1 MYCWIEPQC
10 GCSICIGP
18 PRGLAKVLPI
28 SGLPGAPVRRTPQPR
43 SPFRLPSLPFTSLS
57 ENKNRRGYLEGYELR
72 GSILVGS
79 QTLLRGLLIIGKER
93 PESTLNNDA
102 FGAWKKRE
110 ALQLAPAGEA
120 EAGNAGE
127 QPAKE

>member
-28 SGLPGAPVRRTPQPR
+28 SGLPGAPVRRTPQLR
-43 SPFRLPSLPFTSLS
+43 SPSRLPSLPFTSLS
-57 ENKNRRGYLEGYELR
+57 ENKNRRGYLEGYELHGR
-72 GSILVGS
+72 IQGGS
-79 QTLLRGLLIIGKER
+79 QTLLRSFLIIGQLQ

-102 FGAWKKRE
+102 FGA
-110 ALQLAPAGEA
+110 
-120 EAGNAGE
+120 
-127 QPAKE
+127 